1 MSKQEKEKQRLIN
14 ELAKELEENNLAI
27 FAGAGLSAPAGF
39 VNWSQLLKPIA
50 EELDLDVEKE
60 TDLVALAQYHCNT
73 NQANRGKLN
82 QLLIDEFAKNANPT
96 QNHKILARLPISTY
110 WTTNYDKL
118 IENSLTSAG
127 KIPDTK
133 HQNPQLNYTKP
144 NRDAIVY
151 KMHGDI
157 DRPDE
162 AILTKDDYESY
173 HVKMQP
179 FLNALSGDLISKTFL
194 FLGFS
199 FTDPNL
205 DYILSRVRI
214 AHSKNQRQHFCIQ
227 RKVSALPDES
237 QADLEY
243 RERKQELFIQDLLRF
258 SIKTILVKEY
268 SEITEILKNL
278 EKVYKQN
285 TIFISGAA
293 HQYGN
298 WDKESGE
305 NFVYSLSKNLAK
317 KDFRIVSGFGLGIG
331 SSVITGVLEHVY
343 MSGKRLDN
351 EQLILRPFPQSQT
364 GDRPLKD
371 VWYDYRNDMIAHAGI
386 AIFIFGNKFKEGKV
400 VESNGMMDEFKI
412 AKSQGA
418 FLLPIGA
425 TGYVASSIYNQL
437 EEEGYFRD
445 LKISKEIRD
454 KIPLLNNPDTSLEDL
469 KDIILDI
476 VQLVNKHR

>member
-227 RKVSALPDES
+227 RKVSACKCP
-237 QADLEY
+237 
-243 RERKQELFIQDLLRF
+243 R
-258 SIKTILVKEY
+258 
-268 SEITEILKNL
+268 
-278 EKVYKQN
+278 
-285 TIFISGAA
+285 G
-293 HQYGN
+293 
-298 WDKESGE
+298 
-305 NFVYSLSKNLAK
+305 
-317 KDFRIVSGFGLGIG
+317 
-331 SSVITGVLEHVY
+331 
-343 MSGKRLDN
+343 
-351 EQLILRPFPQSQT
+351 
-364 GDRPLKD
+364 
-371 VWYDYRNDMIAHAGI
+371 
-386 AIFIFGNKFKEGKV
+386 
-400 VESNGMMDEFKI
+400 
-412 AKSQGA
+412 
-418 FLLPIGA
+418 
-425 TGYVASSIYNQL
+425 
-437 EEEGYFRD
+437 
-445 LKISKEIRD
+445 
-454 KIPLLNNPDTSLEDL
+454 
-469 KDIILDI
+469 
-476 VQLVNKHR
+476 

>member
-1 MSKQEKEKQRLIN
+1 MTDREKAKQRLIN
-14 ELAKELEENNLAI
+14 QLAKELEENNLAI
-27 FAGAGLSAPAGF
+27 FAGAGLSVPAGF

-50 EELDLDVEKE
+50 EDLDLDIDRE

-73 NQANRGKLN
+73 NQSNRGRLN
-82 QLLIDEFAKNANPT
+82 QLLINEFTKNANPT
-96 QNHKILARLPISTY
+96 QNHKILARLPIATY

-118 IENSLTSAG
+118 IENSLVNAG
-127 KIPDTK
+127 KVPDTK
-133 HQNPQLNYTKP
+133 YQNPQLSYTKH

-157 DRPDE
+157 DHPSE

-227 RKVSALPDES
+227 RQVSSLPNDS
-237 QADLEY
+237 QADTEY
-243 RERKQELFIQDLLRF
+243 KKRKQELFIQDLLRF
-258 SIKTILVKEY
+258 GIKTILIQEY
-268 SEITEILKNL
+268 SEITEILENL
-278 EKVYKQN
+278 EKIHKRN

-293 HQYGN
+293 HTYGK
-298 WDKESGE
+298 WDKESAE
-305 NFVYSLSKNLAK
+305 YFVYSLSKNLAK
-317 KDFRIVSGFGLGIG
+317 EEFRIVSGFGLGIG

-343 MSGKRLDN
+343 MNGKRLDN
-351 EQLILRPFPQSQT
+351 EQLILRPFPQSQS

-371 VWYDYRNDMIAHAGI
+371 TWHDYRSDMIAHAGI
-386 AIFIFGNKFKEGKV
+386 AIFIFGNKLKEGEIV
-400 VESNGMMDEFKI
+400 NSDGMMCEFEI
-412 AKSQGA
+412 AKSQGV
-418 FLLPIGA
+418 FLIPIGA
-425 TGYVASSIYNQL
+425 TGYITSVIYDRL
-437 EEEGYFRD
+437 EKEGYFKD
-445 LKISKEIRD
+445 LQIPEGIRNKI
-454 KIPLLNNPDTSLEDL
+454 TSLNDPNMTL
-469 KDIILDI
+469 DDIRHLVIDIIKA
-476 VQLVNKHR
+476 VHKR

>member
-82 QLLIDEFAKNANPT
+82 QLLIDEFTKNANPT

-227 RKVSALPDES
+227 RKVSALPDEL
-237 QADLEY
+237 QADTEY

-317 KDFRIVSGFGLGIG
+317 EDFRIVSGFGLGIG

-386 AIFIFGNKFKEGKV
+386 AIFIFGNKFKEGKI

-418 FLLPIGA
+418 FLLPVGA

-454 KIPLLNNPDTSLEDL
+454 KIPLLNNPNTSLDDL
-469 KDIILDI
+469 KNIILDI